1 MPLVTAALL
10 AYVCGLLSGL
20 AELSL
25 APLVGAAAVAWLGV
39 RRARE
44 RIAVAALVAAGA
56 VAGSVSASTAARC
69 QRSAMFGAVVAIL
82 EDDAV
87 PGAFVPAFTECGARL
102 RIAVRSGNAPGG
114 ATVVVRGE
122 VMTGRGGL
130 MIDKATVTLASS
142 PGLLRRIRDAVG
154 RGIDARFGA
163 DAPLVRA
170 LLIADMS
177 DISPAVRTRF
187 ASAGLSH
194 MLSVS

>member
-1 MPLVTAALL
+1 
-10 AYVCGLLSGL
+10 
-20 AELSL
+20 
-25 APLVGAAAVAWLGV
+25 
-39 RRARE
+39 
-44 RIAVAALVAAGA
+44 
-56 VAGSVSASTAARC
+56 
-69 QRSAMFGAVVAIL
+69 
-82 EDDAV
+82 
-87 PGAFVPAFTECGARL
+87 
-102 RIAVRSGNAPGG
+102 
-114 ATVVVRGE
+114 
-122 VMTGRGGL
+122 

-194 MLSVS
+194 MLSVSGLHVGLIAAAVLLLAQICRVSRNAAEVTVIVL